1 MPSSTCIA
9 STKVIVLS
17 GGSLANDDM
26 SNQDHERKG
35 RMERL
40 SMYVQQ
46 DRETEWIK
54 SRWSWLLLG

>member
-1 MPSSTCIA
+1 
-9 STKVIVLS
+9 VLS

>member
-1 MPSSTCIA
+1 M
-9 STKVIVLS
+9 LS